1 MLYRMAINMVLTI
14 NPSLPKG
21 DIVAPPSKS
30 YAHRALI
37 CAGISNGVSEIS
49 NISFSDDIKATL
61 NCLESLGAKIQIC
74 GNTAKIKGIESIE
87 KINPVTLLCNESG
100 STLRFF
106 IPICLLSD
114 EIITLSGTEKLM
126 SRPLSVYEDIAKE
139 QGLLFEKNTDC
150 VKVKGNLAPSVFS
163 VKGNISS
170 QFISGLLFALP
181 LLNGDSEINII
192 PPFESKPYVD
202 MTVSILKAFGIEVKY
217 NELNIKIR
225 GNQRYLP
232 QNVTVEGDWSN
243 AAFLYAF
250 RESGADLNVLGVNM
264 ASSQGDKV
272 CTEYFNALKN
282 GKPTL
287 DLADCPDLA
296 PIMFAF
302 AGLYNGAEFT
312 GTQRLRFKESDRI
325 SAMQLELAKF
335 GVKLTASDNDVVIDS
350 SDFHAPTDII
360 CGHNDHR
367 IVMANTFLLCRTG
380 GKISG
385 YTAVQKSYPD
395 FFDVLLK
402 AGVDLTY
409 EA

>member
-1 MLYRMAINMVLTI
+1 MVLTI

-21 DIVAPPSKS
+21 DIAAPPSKS

-37 CAGISNGVSEIS
+37 CAGLSNGVSEIS

-74 GNTAKIKGIESIE
+74 GNTAKIQGIESLE
-87 KINPVTLLCNESG
+87 TLSNVTLNCNESG

-106 IPICLLSD
+106 IPICLLSN
-114 EIITLSGTEKLM
+114 EIVTLSGTEKLI

-139 QGLLFEKNTDC
+139 QGILFEKNVNC
-150 VKVKGNLAPSVFS
+150 VKVKGKLAPSVFS

-202 MTVSILKAFGIEVKY
+202 MTVSILKTFGVKVDY
-217 NELNIKIR
+217 NELNIKIS

-250 RESGADLNVLGVNM
+250 RESGADLNVLGVNET
-264 ASSQGDKV
+264 SSQGDKV
-272 CTEYFNALKN
+272 CKEYFKALKN

-302 AGLYNGAEFT
+302 AGLYNGAVFT

-335 GVKLTASDNDVVIDS
+335 GVKLTASDNCVVIDS
-350 SDFHAPTDII
+350 SDFHVPTDII

-367 IVMANTFLLCRTG
+367 IVMANAFLLCKTG

-385 YTAVQKSYPD
+385 YTAVKKSYPD

-402 AGVDLTY
+402 AGVNLTY